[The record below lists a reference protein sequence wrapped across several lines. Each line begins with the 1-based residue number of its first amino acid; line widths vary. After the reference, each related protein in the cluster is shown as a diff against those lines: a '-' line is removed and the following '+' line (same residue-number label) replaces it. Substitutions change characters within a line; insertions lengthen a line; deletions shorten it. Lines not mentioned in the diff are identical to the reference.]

1 MSVAS
6 KTQLE
11 LTGLVLRVG
20 IKCVNVMSFDD
31 FKQGENPVEV
41 RVLWTIKGQGRSY
54 AHTSRP
60 VSVTSRRAV
69 GEQC

>member
-1 MSVAS
+1 MESFVS
-6 KTQLE
+6 KDVCCVKGLNCE

-41 RVLWTIKGQGRSY
+41 RVLWDNQRD
-54 AHTSRP
+54 AR
-60 VSVTSRRAV
+60 
-69 GEQC
+69 